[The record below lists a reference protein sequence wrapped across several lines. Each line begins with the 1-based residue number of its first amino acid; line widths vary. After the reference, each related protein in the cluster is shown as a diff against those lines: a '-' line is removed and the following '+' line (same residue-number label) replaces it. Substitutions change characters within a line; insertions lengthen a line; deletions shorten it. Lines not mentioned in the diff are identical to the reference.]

1 MAFLKCSECT
11 SMLKAIQIS
20 NKISQVGEQR
30 LLEYSPT
37 GIKCS
42 DWTPVIEN
50 LRGYEEGIYC
60 PSCFAIVPL
69 EKEEFIL
76 CEDNRIP
83 GVVSHEFSSDDVL
96 DKLKKLAEEEVAEI
110 YVHTL
115 PAKEATFADIP
126 ESTPEPIKDALHRMG
141 ITQLYTHQAQTA
153 DAVHSGSNVVLVTS
167 TSSGKTLSYNLP
179 ILSRLYNHPEE
190 RALYIFPTKALA
202 NDQLDQI
209 RRFGT
214 DETKDQSS
222 LDEWFET
229 QLHLGDRLIHI
240 GRLDGDT
247 ENGPRQRIMEKAQ
260 VWMTNPDMIH
270 YSILGQV
277 QKVKYATAH
286 HIRNYLRNLK
296 FIVLDE
302 MHMYRGTFGS
312 HVALVLRR
320 LLKVCRELGN
330 AHKIQIITSSATI
343 ENPARLA
350 EDLTGLSGFTLIN
363 TDGSAHQKKG
373 IVLWNPG
380 MSADEQVRRAPSTDA
395 ITMAKQ
401 IMTVDQKVIKSI
413 IFQPSRS
420 QTMVFTRYIKDV
432 LRQPLR
438 LPKEK
443 VEGEKLA
450 AFYTGIL
457 PNDTRK
463 RIIERLKSHDI
474 HVIITTNALE
484 VGIDIGDLSLAVLVG
499 YPGSKAAFSQ
509 QIGRVGRKGEGVAIL
524 IWQDEPLQ
532 QYYMR
537 NPLEFIHKAPEVVR
551 INPTNYKLLAMHI
564 PLLREELGREVT
576 KEDLQDM
583 FPGLLGDYIET
594 VLQVAAT
601 ANDEATVDDK
611 FSLRSMSGKNY
622 SVTIRGQ
629 NQTIVD
635 SLDEWSA
642 LRDFYEGAIYW
653 TPGEKGY
660 RVDSINRRKG
670 EIIVLPIQELTYYT
684 QSTYRDI
691 IDIMQT
697 YQKQHIEG
705 IDMAYGE
712 LEIKRSV
719 FGYKKVYFGQKHES
733 EQVQLD
739 HPSVTRFTPEGMWVT
754 LTDSQW
760 SQLKNGIQELADEG
774 RSIDLLAEA
783 SLHAAGHAMTSVIP
797 DLIICDANDFTGFS
811 ASGMTAFANRPV
823 IGFYG
828 ENGSGLGTIEAIY
841 EKLPQVLRK
850 ALELIESC
858 PCAEGCPSCV
868 QLPGKG
874 NIELFKP
881 GAKMLLK
888 ILIEGID

>member
-11 SMLKAIQIS
+11 NMLKAIQIS
-20 NKISQVGEQR
+20 HKISHAGEQR

-42 DWTPVIEN
+42 DWTPVGDS
-50 LRGYEEGIYC
+50 LLGFAEGIYC
-60 PSCFAIVPL
+60 PSCYGVVPL
-69 EKEEFIL
+69 EKEEHLL
-76 CEDNRIP
+76 CEDSRIP
-83 GVVSHEFSSDDVL
+83 GVVSHEFSSENVL
-96 DKLKKLAEEEVAEI
+96 EQLKNLAEEEAAEI
-110 YVHTL
+110 YVHSL
-115 PAKEATFADIP
+115 PAKEAAYVDIP
-126 ESTPEPIKDALHRMG
+126 ASTPGPIHDALYRMG
-141 ITQLYTHQAQTA
+141 IKQLYSHQSEATE
-153 DAVHSGSNVVLVTS
+153 AVHSGSNVVLVTS

-179 ILSRLYNHPEE
+179 VLSRLYNHPEE

-209 RRFGT
+209 RRFGMERT
-214 DETKDQSS
+214 NDSSS

-229 QLHLGDRLIHI
+229 QLKIGDRSIHV

-277 QKVKYATAH
+277 QKTKYATAH

-330 AHKIQIITSSATI
+330 TYNIQVITSSATI
-343 ENPARLA
+343 ENPVRLA
-350 EDLTGLSGFTLIN
+350 EDLTGLGGFTLIN
-363 TDGSAHQKKG
+363 TDGSAHQKKE

-380 MSADEQVRRAPSTDA
+380 LSAGEQVRRAPSTDA

-401 IMTVDQKVIKSI
+401 VMTVDQKVIKSI

-420 QTMVFTRYIKDV
+420 QTMVFTKYIKDV

-457 PNDTRK
+457 PNETRK

-484 VGIDIGDLSLAVLVG
+484 VGIDIGDLSLAILVG

-509 QIGRVGRKGEGVAIL
+509 QIGRVGRKGEGVAVL

-551 INPTNYKLLAMHI
+551 INPTNYKLLALHI
-564 PLLREELGREVT
+564 PLLREELGRDVT
-576 KEDLQDM
+576 MEDLQIM
-583 FPGLLGDYIET
+583 FPRLPIDYIQT
-594 VLQVAAT
+594 VLQVAT
-601 ANDEATVDDK
+601 TSEEAVADKK
-611 FSLRSMSGKNY
+611 FSLRSISGQNY
-622 SVTIRGQ
+622 TVTIRGQ
-629 NQTIVD
+629 NQAVVD
-635 SLDEWSA
+635 GLDEWSA
-642 LRDFYEGAIYW
+642 LRDFHEGAIYW
-653 TPGEKGY
+653 TPGERGY
-660 RVDSINRRKG
+660 RVDSINRKKG
-670 EIIVLPIQELTYYT
+670 EIILLPIQELTYYT

-691 IDIMQT
+691 IDILQT
-697 YQKQHIEG
+697 YQRQNIDG
-705 IDMAYGE
+705 MDMAHGE

-739 HPSVTRFTPEGMWVT
+739 HAAVTRFTPEGMWLT

-760 SQLKNGIQELADEG
+760 GRLKENMQEMADEG
-774 RSIDLLAEA
+774 RSVDELAEA

-841 EKLPQVLRK
+841 EKLPHVLLK
-850 ALELIESC
+850 ALELIRSC
-858 PCAEGCPSCV
+858 PCGEGCPSCV

-874 NIELFKP
+874 NVELFKP
-881 GAKMLLK
+881 GAEMLLK